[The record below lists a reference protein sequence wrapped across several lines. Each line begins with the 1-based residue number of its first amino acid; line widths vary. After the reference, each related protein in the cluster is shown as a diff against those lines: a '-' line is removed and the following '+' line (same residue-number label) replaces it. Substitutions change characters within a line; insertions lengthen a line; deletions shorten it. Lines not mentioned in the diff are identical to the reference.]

1 MKKRIFSMFL
11 CLCMV
16 FTLVGAM
23 VPTATAA
30 IDHPLTDAE
39 ITQRITDY
47 INDVKAWRGSG
58 QAYWNDGKDANAL
71 KAAVQNEDYTTG
83 LRREACNKNHPTDVD
98 EAKKKHNGRNS
109 SQYCTSNYFDGITI
123 AGETYAGGTQCSG
136 FAAYM
141 EYVIFGTIDS
151 GWEKKD
157 TVEEGYNFRPGDL
170 VQYYD
175 DAIVGLHTAV
185 VYYVRG
191 NSVVFIECNVRK
203 WGTHGSQDYGGDR
216 AFCIIRWNRD
226 NETQNTLRNKVNN
239 SSMYVLRPT
248 SNLRV
253 GGTATINPPDA
264 PTNLTGTWVSTGP
277 KWQAKIS
284 WNPVSGATGYEV
296 QYRTPA
302 MGGNEWKTDGDYK
315 TGISYTSTGLG
326 NHNYYEYRV
335 RAYNSGGKS
344 DWVDY
349 TLEKYPVEP
358 TEPTP
363 PAKPENLSVGWTIYR
378 GMNPRISWSAASG
391 AEYYEVMYK
400 KANESF
406 WCSTAPVKSGT
417 SCTFPELSVEAS
429 WDFRVKAVNAAGSSD
444 WAERSLSAPQNII
457 ADLIKKDPAIVPTA
471 AAPTGVSGRW
481 TSTGSNAAAELTWN
495 TVSGVDYYEVGYKKD
510 GDSWVTI
517 PSCITSTNTS
527 YVFHN
532 LDSSSSYSFRI
543 KAVKSGVSSAWTECT
558 LDKSGVEE
566 LAAPTGVSGT
576 WTSTGPK
583 WQARISWN
591 AVSGATRYEVQYK
604 TPKTGNAWKTDGDY
618 KSGTSYIS
626 TGLGDYNSY
635 DYRVRAC
642 NSAGF
647 SDWTTY
653 TLVKTTTMALAA
665 PTGVSGTWTSSS
677 YEWEAKISWNAVS
690 GATRYEV
697 QYRTPKTGN
706 EWRADPD
713 YASGT
718 SYISTGLGNYNSY
731 DYRVRAVNAAGVS
744 DWTEYTLAKPTST
757 QESTTPPAAP
767 TNISGEWTST
777 GPKWQ
782 ARISWS
788 PVSSATRYEVQYRT
802 PSTGNAWRAD
812 ADYSS
817 GTSYISTGLGNYNS
831 YDYRVRAVNANG
843 ASSWTEYTLV
853 KPGSTP
859 EPTPAAPTNVSGTWT
874 SRGPKWQARISWNAV
889 SGATRYEVQ
898 YRTPKTNN
906 EWRTDADYSSGT
918 SYISTGLGN
927 YNSYDYRV
935 RAVNATGASEWAEYT
950 LYK

>member
-1 MKKRIFSMFL
+1 MKKRVLSMFL
-11 CLCMV
+11 CLCMT

-23 VPTATAA
+23 VPTAWA
-30 IDHPLTDAE
+30 ITDA
-39 ITQRITDY
+39 D
-47 INDVKAWRGSG
+47 
-58 QAYWNDGKDANAL
+58 
-71 KAAVQNEDYTTG
+71 
-83 LRREACNKNHPTDVD
+83 RREIDAFIEKHGAYITANNPYYGSEKGTQKLTEKTYPDGSPKRVWRCTAYVWQRVYNEYSVKLPDSRWGRGYAEDWLSGAEAAGFETGDTPKPNSIVVYSGDTYGHVALVTAVNGNTMIVD
-98 EAKKKHNGRNS
+98 EAGRTLDKY
-109 SQYCTSNYFDGITI
+109 QKTGGI
-123 AGETYAGGTQCSG
+123 ALNETRTTAKTPLLWGVY
-136 FAAYM
+136 
-141 EYVIFGTIDS
+141 
-151 GWEKKD
+151 KL
-157 TVEEGYNFRPGDL
+157 EGYIYLDTPAQVD
-170 VQYYD
+170 
-175 DAIVGLHTAV
+175 
-185 VYYVRG
+185 
-191 NSVVFIECNVRK
+191 
-203 WGTHGSQDYGGDR
+203 
-216 AFCIIRWNRD
+216 
-226 NETQNTLRNKVNN
+226 
-239 SSMYVLRPT
+239 
-248 SNLRV
+248 
-253 GGTATINPPDA
+253 PPPA
-264 PTNLTGTWVSTGP
+264 MPQNLTGKWTSRGP

-344 DWVDY
+344 GWVDY

-566 LAAPTGVSGT
+566 LAAPTGISGT

-591 AVSGATRYEVQYK
+591 PVSGATRYEVQYK

-618 KSGTSYIS
+618 RSGTSYIS

-653 TLVKTTTMALAA
+653 TLVKTTTVALAA

-744 DWTEYTLAKPTST
+744 DWTEYTLVKPTST